1 MAQYR
6 PGLKTDVY
14 ISDGV
19 KENAMRIKNA
29 SFYKEPGTYMLYVR
43 NGEELELRQVEL
55 GVSNYDYVEV
65 VRGLHVGEQVVLS
78 DMSRYNAPKLKI
90 KN

>member
-1 MAQYR
+1 
-6 PGLKTDVY
+6 
-14 ISDGV
+14 
-19 KENAMRIKNA
+19 
-29 SFYKEPGTYMLYVR
+29 MLYVR